1 MKNDNYEKV
10 VHYILNNQDKFYRLA
25 YSYTKNKESSLD
37 IVQNAVCIALEKYN
51 TIKNIDYIKTWFY
64 RVLVNECL
72 AYIKKAQKE
81 LLYEKENVKKD
92 IYHEEAY
99 DKGIELYNAIDKLS
113 EDIKTVIMLHYY
125 EEMTLKE
132 ISEITDTNL
141 NTVKT
146 RLYSGLKKLKLLV
159 KEV

>member
-1 MKNDNYEKV
+1 M
-10 VHYILNNQDKFYRLA
+10 
-25 YSYTKNKESSLD
+25 
-37 IVQNAVCIALEKYN
+37 
-51 TIKNIDYIKTWFY
+51 IK
-64 RVLVNECL
+64 
-72 AYIKKAQKE
+72 
-81 LLYEKENVKKD
+81 
-92 IYHEEAY
+92 
-99 DKGIELYNAIDKLS
+99 ELYNAIDKLS

>member
-25 YSYTKNKESSLD
+25 YSYTKNKDSSLD

-81 LLYEKENVKKD
+81 FLYEKENVKKD

-113 EDIKTVIMLHYY
+113 EDIKTVVMLHYY

>member
-25 YSYTKNKESSLD
+25 YSYTKNKDSSLD

-99 DKGIELYNAIDKLS
+99 YKGIELYNAIDKLS

>member
-1 MKNDNYEKV
+1 MKNDNYEKI

-25 YSYTKNKESSLD
+25 YSYTKNKDSSLD

-99 DKGIELYNAIDKLS
+99 DKGIELYNEIDKLS

>member
-25 YSYTKNKESSLD
+25 YSYTKNKDSSLD

-99 DKGIELYNAIDKLS
+99 DKGIELYNEIDKLS

>member
-10 VHYILNNQDKFYRLA
+10 IHYILNNQDKFYRLA
-25 YSYTKNKESSLD
+25 YSYTKNKDSSLD

-81 LLYEKENVKKD
+81 LLYEKENVKK
-92 IYHEEAY
+92 IYIMR
-99 DKGIELYNAIDKLS
+99 KLMIKELNY
-113 EDIKTVIMLHYY
+113 IMQ
-125 EEMTLKE
+125 
-132 ISEITDTNL
+132 
-141 NTVKT
+141 
-146 RLYSGLKKLKLLV
+146 
-159 KEV
+159 

>member
-25 YSYTKNKESSLD
+25 YSYTNNKDSSLD

-51 TIKNIDYIKTWFY
+51 SIKNIDYIKTWFY

-72 AYIKKAQKE
+72 AYIKKSQKE
-81 LLYEKENVKKD
+81 ILYEKENIKEDVYNEK
-92 IYHEEAY
+92 AY
-99 DKGIELYNAIDKLS
+99 DQGIELYKAIDKLP
-113 EDIKTVIMLHYY
+113 EDIKTVVILRYY

-132 ISEITDTNL
+132 ISEIIFWIKKI
-141 NTVKT
+141 KT
-146 RLYSGLKKLKLLV
+146 SN
-159 KEV
+159 

>member
-25 YSYTKNKESSLD
+25 YSYTNNKDSSLD

-51 TIKNIDYIKTWFY
+51 SIKNIDYIKTWFY

-72 AYIKKAQKE
+72 AYIKKSQKE
-81 LLYEKENVKKD
+81 ILYEKENIKEDVYNEK
-92 IYHEEAY
+92 AY
-99 DKGIELYNAIDKLS
+99 DQGIELYKAIDKLP
-113 EDIKTVIMLHYY
+113 EDIKTVVILRYY

-132 ISEITDTNL
+132 ISEITNINL

-146 RLYSGLKKLKLLV
+146 RLYSGLKKLKLLI

>member
-1 MKNDNYEKV
+1 MFSVY
-10 VHYILNNQDKFYRLA
+10 
-25 YSYTKNKESSLD
+25 KESS
-37 IVQNAVCIALEKYN
+37 
-51 TIKNIDYIKTWFY
+51 
-64 RVLVNECL
+64 
-72 AYIKKAQKE
+72 KE

-99 DKGIELYNAIDKLS
+99 YKGIELYNAIDKLS

>member
-25 YSYTKNKESSLD
+25 YSYTKNKDSSLD

-113 EDIKTVIMLHYY
+113 EDIKAVIMLHYY

>member
-25 YSYTKNKESSLD
+25 YSYTNNKDSSLD

-51 TIKNIDYIKTWFY
+51 SIKNIVY

-72 AYIKKAQKE
+72 AYIKKSQKE
-81 LLYEKENVKKD
+81 ILYEKENIKEDVYNEK
-92 IYHEEAY
+92 AY
-99 DKGIELYNAIDKLS
+99 DQGIELYKAIDKLP
-113 EDIKTVIMLHYY
+113 EDIKTVVILRYY

-132 ISEITDTNL
+132 ISEITNINL

-146 RLYSGLKKLKLLV
+146 RLYSGLKKLKLLI

>member
-10 VHYILNNQDKFYRLA
+10 VHYILNNQVKFYRLA
-25 YSYTKNKESSLD
+25 YSYTKNKDSSLD

>member
-25 YSYTKNKESSLD
+25 YSYTKNKDSSLD

-64 RVLVNECL
+64 MVLVNECL

-99 DKGIELYNAIDKLS
+99 YKGIELYNAIDKLS

>member
-10 VHYILNNQDKFYRLA
+10 VHYILNNQDKFYHLA
-25 YSYTKNKESSLD
+25 YSYTNNKDSSLD

-51 TIKNIDYIKTWFY
+51 SIKNIDYIKTWFY

-72 AYIKKAQKE
+72 AYIKKSQKE
-81 LLYEKENVKKD
+81 ILYEKENIKEDVYNEK
-92 IYHEEAY
+92 AY
-99 DKGIELYNAIDKLS
+99 DQGIELYKAIDKLP
-113 EDIKTVIMLHYY
+113 EDIKTVVILRYY

-132 ISEITDTNL
+132 ISEITNINL

-146 RLYSGLKKLKLLV
+146 RLYSGLKKLKLLI

>member
-10 VHYILNNQDKFYRLA
+10 VHYILNDQDKFYRLA
-25 YSYTKNKESSLD
+25 YSYTKNKDSSLD

-99 DKGIELYNAIDKLS
+99 YKGIELYNAIDKLS